1 MSPED
6 SPAGDGRARRGGS
19 PAVSVRRSSL
29 ESCTGSASCRDSGSS
44 AKSADAGEADNG
56 DEQAENQGNDGD
68 YKSCGSHAVSL
79 RLLAAEDAGDD
90 ADDGKD
96 SARDAGN
103 RAGNE

>member
-1 MSPED
+1 MPPAD

-29 ESCTGSASCRDSGSS
+29 ESCTGSAGCRDSGSS
-44 AKSADAGEADNG
+44 AKGADAGEADNG
-56 DEQAENQGNDGD
+56 DQEAENQGNDGD
-68 YKSCGSHAVSL
+68 DEASGSHAVSL
-79 RLLAAEDAGDD
+79 RLLAAQNAGDD

-96 SARDAGN
+96 GARDAGN